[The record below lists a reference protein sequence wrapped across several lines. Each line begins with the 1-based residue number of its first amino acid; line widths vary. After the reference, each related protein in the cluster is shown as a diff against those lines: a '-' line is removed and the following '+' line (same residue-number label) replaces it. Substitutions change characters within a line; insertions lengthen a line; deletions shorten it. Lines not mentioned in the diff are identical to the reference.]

1 MPALRVLVTT
11 TDPAQRRTAVATFEG
26 AGCEVR
32 AADGGADCVEQARV
46 WAPDLLVLLPPLLWE
61 SVAGLLAELHD
72 GPGTRHVPALILAQP
87 LHEGPLPLGPR
98 SIVAGTAEGTEALPP
113 LLERLRMRAPAFAPT
128 VSGPPAP

>member
-32 AADGGADCVEQARV
+32 AADGADCVEQARV
-46 WAPDLLVLLPPLLWE
+46 WAPDLLVVLPPLLWV
-61 SVAGLLAELHD
+61 SVAGLLAVLHD
-72 GPGTRHVPALILAQP
+72 DPDTRHVPVLILTQP

-98 SIVAGTAEGTEALPP
+98 SVVAGTAEGTEALPP
-113 LLERLRMRAPAFAPT
+113 LLERLRRRAPAFAPAA
-128 VSGPPAP
+128 SGPPAP